1 MVCVL
6 VLTDK
11 ENVPIGRS
19 SWIFL
24 FARIRAGY
32 ECSYWAHVA
41 HTLCSIL
48 PHVKNRA
55 LVVGASTSA
64 FGCHPP
70 NGVCVGKLW
79 TMRKRWLYIQTT
91 MLLSFTFK
99 AFVVARMG
107 KEFILN
113 SLSVMEICTLSDR
126 IPFWSKIYIFTA
138 WCSHL
143 VLWLSNG
150 RGHLSR
156 STLLKSTHEINSHE
170 INSPE
175 INSNFLEIDSYI
187 QYG

>member
-138 WCSHL
+138 WCVRL
-143 VLWLSNG
+143 VLCQACTRLLVRNG
-150 RGHLSR
+150 LVNEFKFLGLIPQK
-156 STLLKSTHEINSHE
+156 TNEIARLV
-170 INSPE
+170 I
-175 INSNFLEIDSYI
+175 IM
-187 QYG
+187 